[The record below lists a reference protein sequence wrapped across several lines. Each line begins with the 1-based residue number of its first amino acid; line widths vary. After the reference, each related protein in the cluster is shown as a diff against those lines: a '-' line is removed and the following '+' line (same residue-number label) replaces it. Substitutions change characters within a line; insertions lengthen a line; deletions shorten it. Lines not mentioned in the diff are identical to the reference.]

1 MGVRM
6 RNRLLPRWDIKALVK
21 ALGAQERVLLFC
33 VGSRTDRKEAGVTL
47 KTVASLVV
55 NFLVTPFPTGR
66 LALTDADLAALRELV
81 ARAMRRRD
89 GGWRR
94 RDGGWNSRSD
104 NRKFPFALN
113 REDTGSFVG
122 MSLETVSNNSPLPS

>member
-6 RNRLLPRWDIKALVK
+6 RNRLPRWDIKALVK

-66 LALTDADLAALRELV
+66 RLALTDADLAALRELV
-81 ARAMRRRD
+81 ATGV
-89 GGWRR
+89 GGAAT
-94 RDGGWNSRSD
+94 GVGIVVPTIENSRLRS
-104 NRKFPFALN
+104 
-113 REDTGSFVG
+113 TGKIRGRLS
-122 MSLETVSNNSPLPS
+122 E

>member
-89 GGWRR
+89 GGAAT
-94 RDGGWNSRSD
+94 GVGIVVPTIENSRLRS
-104 NRKFPFALN
+104 
-113 REDTGSFVG
+113 TGKIRGRLS
-122 MSLETVSNNSPLPS
+122 E